1 MNKHIAMLLFILLVF
16 FLSPVSSGIDL
27 LSQDEGDI
35 EVEIKGEVV
44 SEGVYTLPCYST
56 IEDLLELAGTLES
69 ADLSGINLTT
79 TLKDHD
85 VIVVPAVSETTLISI
100 NSATVE
106 QLQELSGIG
115 PTIAERIVEYRNYYG
130 FFQSLED
137 IKNVKGIGDKIYE
150 KIKDYICL

>member
-1 MNKHIAMLLFILLVF
+1 MNKHIVMLLFILLIF

-27 LSQDEGDI
+27 LSQNEGDI
-35 EVEIKGEVV
+35 EVEIKGEVAG
-44 SEGVYTLPCYST
+44 EGVYTLPCYST
-56 IEDLLELAGTLES
+56 IEDLLEAAVPLED

-85 VIVVPAVSETTLISI
+85 VIVIPAVSETTLISI

-106 QLQELSGIG
+106 QLQQLSGIG
-115 PTIAERIVEYRNYYG
+115 ETIAERIVEYRNYYG
-130 FFQSLED
+130 SFQSLED